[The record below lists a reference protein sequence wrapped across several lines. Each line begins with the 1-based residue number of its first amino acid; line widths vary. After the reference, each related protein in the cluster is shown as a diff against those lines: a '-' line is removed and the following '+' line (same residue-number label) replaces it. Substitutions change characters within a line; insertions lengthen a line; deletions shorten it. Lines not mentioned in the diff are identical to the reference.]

1 MLFLF
6 FCSKY
11 VSKESSKWWATNKY
25 LQSYCE
31 ENKFEYINIHDTLL
45 DNEDNLK
52 LEYTKEGLH
61 VNDIGYHFITNILL
75 KYFK

>member
-1 MLFLF
+1 MIN
-6 FCSKY
+6 
-11 VSKESSKWWATNKY
+11 KEINANRTNEKIDEVNKY